1 MSNKGLLLSKLL
13 VATFTLIS
21 TSINSQIFSSGIKVG
36 LANSSDLST
45 QSLPKMALMTGFI
58 GELKLAKWMRIR
70 TEATVLW
77 SGRNDHFWTAKP
89 VNDFSFEI
97 PLMLTFMPVQNLHIG
112 GGAALNYH
120 LLSFGGEL
128 PENRLNLGLL
138 GHLEYRFFK
147 RLGLGIRYLHQLS
160 NFKHI
165 DAIGSSITNASKSD
179 ILPQSS
185 LQLTLSYSF
194 GK

>member
-1 MSNKGLLLSKLL
+1 
-13 VATFTLIS
+13 VY
-21 TSINSQIFSSGIKVG
+21 SQIFSSSIKVG

-45 QSLPKMALMTGFI
+45 QSLPKMALTTGFI
-58 GELKLAKWMRIR
+58 GELKLAKWMRVR

-77 SGRNDHFWTAKP
+77 SGRNDHFWTANP
-89 VNDFSFEI
+89 INDLSFEV

-165 DAIGSSITNASKSD
+165 DAIGSSITSGSKSD